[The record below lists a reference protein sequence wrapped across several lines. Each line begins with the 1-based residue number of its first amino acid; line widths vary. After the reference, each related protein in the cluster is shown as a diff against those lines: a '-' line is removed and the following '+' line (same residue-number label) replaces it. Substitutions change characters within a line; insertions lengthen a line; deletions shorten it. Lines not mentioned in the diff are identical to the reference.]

1 MGKCKLNTNIG
12 GGALAV
18 QVNPNLMKKM
28 IDTLGYS
35 ENSNK
40 LSQLLFVIAEKLWK
54 LGKIWKI
61 RC

>member
-1 MGKCKLNTNIG
+1 MQTQYKYG
-12 GGALAV
+12 GTLAA
-18 QVNPNLMKKM
+18 QVNPNLMKKI

-40 LSQLLFVIAEKLWK
+40 LTELLFVIVEKLWK